1 MRMGKDEVRAAVD
14 SWLAEQRM
22 NGLREYI
29 GRGRPLQLVPE
40 EQLVAT
46 WVRIMRSWAAAPEE
60 GQPEGRQREDIE
72 AEAELR
78 PFELPFDLVGS
89 EIATLASAAGLAG
102 ERMDEETAAKLSE
115 EIAGFRAD
123 ELSKRN

>member
-89 EIATLASAAGLAG
+89 ES

-115 EIAGFRAD
+115 EIAGFRPD